1 MPVSTAQ
8 GPGDGMR
15 VETPAQLMD
24 SLRREAAARLLP
36 LLGEGVRV
44 ERDRLQR
51 ELDDP
56 ATTPRT
62 REALA
67 EDLTGLTVLSAELI
81 RHEHRWQKALADVFA
96 VWPEPP
102 VAQQRSGYS
111 LLSDDELQAQLIGQ
125 PVAEALDRRFEST
138 RDVIDRRLYTLAARL
153 QYRTR
158 PSNPLAARFL
168 IDTFLHAFEAGDCG
182 RRLRAALLRRH
193 EALLER
199 DLAALYAW
207 CNTRLGDAGC
217 ALAGDGDQAALIA
230 GLGAPVGAVAAG
242 KTRLWEQGNA
252 VAQFAAGAASTPQAD
267 APRGN
272 LLRRH
277 ARRQRDARRA
287 EIDAAVRTFRREE
300 FMSMLALLQ
309 ADRALP
315 PGPSHAARLREG
327 LYIVAARL
335 GTDRNEV
342 AFDGEQDDALTLVG
356 ALFDL
361 LAARHQFEPAA
372 RERLAL
378 LTVPWLQLALDDP
391 HLFEASSPPAMQ
403 LLSQLAD
410 LWDSGD
416 PGDPQS
422 AELQALADRV
432 ADAVLDGPQG
442 DGRVFAAQLAQID
455 AALAASRRRAEAV
468 ERRTWQAL
476 RGRERLDAARR
487 QARLEL
493 ERRLHGRL
501 LLPSVAGFLDVEW
514 RQALAQ
520 AWLRDGADSD
530 RYREVLSLGDALIE
544 SDGLAARDGGSA
556 VADRLL
562 GMLPALR
569 ECCAQHGADAGAA
582 ETRLAGL
589 VAEHASPTARQTHVP
604 TPPAGDDAPLLPDD
618 ADPVAGLA
626 DTTFAEGQ
634 RFVRTDALGA
644 SRTLRLA
651 WRSSLSG
658 ACLLVNTTGAR
669 EFLLM
674 PSALREMV
682 EAGQLRPRPSGGAV
696 AGALATLAAQASGA

>member
-1 MPVSTAQ
+1 MPVSTVQ
-8 GPGDGMR
+8 GPGDGLR
-15 VETPAQLMD
+15 VEAPAQLMD

-36 LLGEGVRV
+36 LLGEGLRA
-44 ERDRLQR
+44 ERARLQR
-51 ELDDP
+51 EHEDP
-56 ATTPRT
+56 TTDSRT

-67 EDLTGLTVLSAELI
+67 EDLTGVTVLSAELI
-81 RHEHRWQKALADVFA
+81 QHEQRWQKAIADVFA

-102 VAQQRSGYS
+102 AAHQQNQYA
-111 LLSDDELQAQLIGQ
+111 LLSDDQLQAQLIGQ
-125 PVAEALDRRFEST
+125 PVAEALDRRFESA
-138 RDVIDRRLYTLAARL
+138 RDVIDRRLHTLAARL
-153 QYRTR
+153 QYRAR

-168 IDTFLHAFEAGDCG
+168 IDAFLRAFEAGDCG
-182 RRLRAALLRRH
+182 RRLRTSLLRRH

-217 ALAGDGDQAALIA
+217 ALAGDSDHATLIA
-230 GLGAPVGAVAAG
+230 GLGGPVGSLPAN

-252 VAQFAAGAASTPQAD
+252 VAQSGAGGSPLAQAD

-287 EIDAAVRTFRREE
+287 EIDAAARTFRREE
-300 FMSMLALLQ
+300 FLSMLALLQ

-327 LYIVAARL
+327 LYIVASRL

-342 AFDGEQDDALTLVG
+342 AFDGEQDDAMTLIG

-361 LAARHQFEPAA
+361 LANRHQLEPAA
-372 RERLAL
+372 SERLAL
-378 LTVPWLQLALDDP
+378 LTLPWLQLALDDP
-391 HLFEASSPPAMQ
+391 QLFETSSPPAMQ
-403 LLSQLAD
+403 LLSLLVD
-410 LWDSGD
+410 LWDGSD

-422 AELQALADRV
+422 VELQALADRV

-442 DGRVFAAQLAQID
+442 DGRVFAAQLAQVD

-493 ERRLHGRL
+493 QRRLQGRV

-520 AWLRDGADSD
+520 AWLRDGAESD

-544 SDGLAARDGGSA
+544 SDGLAADDGGSA

-569 ECCAQHGADAGAA
+569 ECCAQHGADADAT
-582 ETRLAGL
+582 ELRLAGL
-589 VAEHASPTARQTHVP
+589 VAEHASPTRRQPHAP
-604 TPPAGDDAPLLPDD
+604 TPPAGEDVPLLPDD
-618 ADPVAGLA
+618 ADPQVGLA

-634 RFVRTDALGA
+634 RFVRPDAVGA
-644 SRTLRLA
+644 ARTLRLA

-658 ACLLVNTTGAR
+658 ACLLVNSTGAR
-669 EFLLM
+669 ELLLM
-674 PSALREMV
+674 PAALHAMV
-682 EAGQLRPRPSGGAV
+682 EAGQLRSRPGGGAV

>member
-8 GPGDGMR
+8 GPGEGTR

-36 LLGEGVRV
+36 LLGEGLRA

-51 ELDDP
+51 EHEDP
-56 ATTPRT
+56 ATSART
-62 REALA
+62 SEAVA

-81 RHEHRWQKALADVFA
+81 RHEHQWQKALADVFS

-102 VAQQRSGYS
+102 AAHQRSGYS

-125 PVAEALDRRFEST
+125 PVAEALDRRFESA

-168 IDTFLHAFEAGDCG
+168 VDAFLRAFEAGDCG

-199 DLAALYAW
+199 ELMALYAW

-217 ALAGDGDQAALIA
+217 ALAGDSDQAVLIA
-230 GLGAPVGAVAAG
+230 GLGGHAGAVPAS

-252 VAQFAAGAASTPQAD
+252 VVQAGAGASPVTQAD

-272 LLRRH
+272 LLRRY

-287 EIDAAVRTFRREE
+287 ELDAAARTFRREE
-300 FMSMLALLQ
+300 FLSMLALLQ

-315 PGPSHAARLREG
+315 PGPSHAARMREG

-342 AFDGEQDDALTLVG
+342 AFDGEQDDALTLIG

-361 LAARHQFEPAA
+361 LAARHHLEPAA

-378 LTVPWLQLALDDP
+378 LTLPWLQLALDDP

-403 LLSQLAD
+403 LLSLLVD
-410 LWDSGD
+410 LWDGSD
-416 PGDPQS
+416 AGDPQS
-422 AELQALADRV
+422 VELQALADRV
-432 ADAVLDGPQG
+432 ADAVLDGPLG

-476 RGRERLDAARR
+476 RGRERLEAARR

-493 ERRLHGRL
+493 ERRLEGRA

-520 AWLRDGADSD
+520 AWLREGADSD

-544 SDGLAARDGGSA
+544 SDGLAAQDGGSA

-569 ECCAQHGADAGAA
+569 ECCAQHGADAGAT

-589 VAEHASPTARQTHVP
+589 VAEHASPTPRQTHAP
-604 TPPAGDDAPLLPDD
+604 TPPGEDDAPLLPDD
-618 ADPVAGLA
+618 ADPQAGLA

-634 RFVRTDALGA
+634 RFVRTDGVGA

-658 ACLLVNTTGAR
+658 ACLLVNATGAR
-669 EFLLM
+669 ELLLM
-674 PSALREMV
+674 PAALRAMV
-682 EAGQLRPRPSGGAV
+682 DAGQLRPRPSGGAV